1 MNKIMAS
8 DMSVSRQNPTTHST
22 VTLGQISEVAS
33 LYSMSRNDIDS
44 LSLSSNS
51 GGTPTSSSS
60 SFKTI
65 NTYRLADTYPM
76 SYSEFSVKKNAVLAE
91 AEDMDDIDDIIEH
104 NVSISE
110 EVENLNVSV
119 PSQGKPFEF

>member
-1 MNKIMAS
+1 
-8 DMSVSRQNPTTHST
+8 
-22 VTLGQISEVAS
+22 
-33 LYSMSRNDIDS
+33 
-44 LSLSSNS
+44 
-51 GGTPTSSSS
+51 
-60 SFKTI
+60 
-65 NTYRLADTYPM
+65 M

>member
-1 MNKIMAS
+1 
-8 DMSVSRQNPTTHST
+8 MSVSRQNPTTHST
-22 VTLGQISEVAS
+22 GTLGQISEVAS